1 MATVRRKISELTA
14 LNSASLDTTVLGV
27 DNGTTYKI
35 ELDTLADAV
44 TSRVNILDRNR
55 LSALETY
62 TSSFSASAP
71 AGTISS
77 SAQITSLGFISS
89 SISLVSLNSYTSSQD
104 GINIAFTNG
113 INSRLTT
120 SSFNQY
126 TASVATTGSNTFIG
140 NQTFSGSGITYTAS
154 LQIGD
159 YVEGGKV
166 GYIWYGDTQGATINY
181 PYTPT
186 PYVLIIDTE
195 DLGNV
200 LPVNY
205 TRLAGATYPAHLGY
219 DELPGGYRNTIA
231 ITGSTGAQN
240 NPAKLASDSTRGGY
254 TDWFLPNV
262 QEWNTISSNL
272 SGYFQSNSNGH
283 VGNAESHNHWTSEA
297 DSDGN
302 YTYYV
307 VDGSGNVGRY
317 YHAQPGVSYPVRAI
331 RRSFITYKTLS
342 TSSISINEH
351 INLQQISN
359 LNYSSDSAAAV
370 AGVQIYG
377 LYHTNGTLKIRLN

>member
-1 MATVRRKISELTA
+1 MAIRQTKKISDLPA
-14 LNSASLDTTVLGV
+14 LSPASLDTTFVVGIS
-27 DNGTTYKI
+27 GSTTYKI
-35 ELDTLADAV
+35 SINQLTSSLDTTFATDLV
-44 TSRVNILDRNR
+44 TATLSSSLDGK
-55 LSALETY
+55 LS
-62 TSSFSASAP
+62 TSSFNQYTA
-71 AGTISS
+71 
-77 SAQITSLGFISS
+77 
-89 SISLVSLNSYTSSQD
+89 SISTASLVTLITNLNSYTASQD
-104 GINIAFTNG
+104 GTNIAFTNG
-113 INSRLTT
+113 INGRLTT
-120 SSFNQY
+120 SSFNAY

-231 ITGSTGAQN
+231 ITGSTGAQT
-240 NPAKLASDSTRGGY
+240 NPAKLASDSIRGGY

-262 QEWNTISSNL
+262 EEWTTIVNNL
-272 SGYFQSNSNGH
+272 PGLFPENST
-283 VGNAESHNHWTSEA
+283 GNINDAQSHNHWTSEA
-297 DSDGN
+297 DSN
-302 YTYYV
+302 ASYTYYV
-307 VDGSGNVGRY
+307 CDGGYGSVGQY
-317 YHAQPGVSYPVRAI
+317 YRAQPGVSYPVRAI

>member
-1 MATVRRKISELTA
+1 MALRQTKKISELPA
-14 LNSASLDTTVLGV
+14 LSPASLDTTFVVGIS
-27 DNGTTYKI
+27 GSTTYKI
-35 ELDTLADAV
+35 SINNLTSSLDTTFATDLV
-44 TSRVNILDRNR
+44 TATLSGSLDGK
-55 LSALETY
+55 LT
-62 TSSFSASAP
+62 TSSFNSYTA
-71 AGTISS
+71 
-77 SAQITSLGFISS
+77 
-89 SISLVSLNSYTSSQD
+89 SISTASLVTLITNLNSYTASQD

-113 INSRLTT
+113 INVRLTT

-231 ITGSTGAQN
+231 ITGSTGAQT
-240 NPAKLASDSTRGGY
+240 NPAKLASDSIRGGY

-283 VGNAESHNHWTSEA
+283 ITNAESHNHWTSEA

-307 VDGSGNVGRY
+307 VDGSGAARY

-377 LYHTNGTLKIRLN
+377 LYHTNGTLKIRLH